1 MSEFSDA
8 DLRLLGLVQGLLSLS
23 EDAVD
28 EYAGVIKLYG
38 PTGTLVGEVKL
49 SDREINVLTETV
61 TGLGNTL
68 RLWEPKTN
76 ALPEVDGDDTEAWLK
91 QAEAFANE
99 EQL

>member
-8 DLRLLGLVQGLLSLS
+8 DLNLLGLIQGLLSLS

-68 RLWEPKTN
+68 RLWEPKAD
-76 ALPEVDGDDTEAWLK
+76 ALPEVEESDVNALVAG
-91 QAEAFANE
+91 AEACANGE
-99 EQL
+99 L